1 VLRALTRVLGAAV
14 LAAVAAAGLLAA
26 VAAWR
31 IARYEQVDD
40 PAALAR
46 KAGELAWMAE
56 APRAGAP
63 RPNVVLIL
71 FDDLG
76 LGDLGASGAR
86 ALATPRLDALAAEGM
101 VLSQYAA
108 PAPVCTPSRA
118 GLLTGRWPIRT
129 TLAHV
134 LFPSG
139 HPLDRW
145 QRARGLPVRLP
156 SDEITLADGLRAG
169 GYATAAIG
177 KWHLGDHAPSRPR
190 DLGFDHWF
198 GVLHSNDMAPLPL
211 WRNDEIV
218 APHPLDQ
225 TTLTPLYTDEAVRFM
240 ERHRERPFFVYL
252 AHNFP
257 HVPLH
262 ATPGQAGRSEA
273 GLYGDVVADLDRSTG
288 EILDALDRLGLAE
301 NTLVIATS
309 DNGPWFQGSARGL
322 RGRKVEPFEGGQRVP
337 FLARWPAGIRGGS
350 RSDAVA
356 SGVDLL
362 PTLLA
367 LAGVPLPRD
376 RAIDGVDLGPLLAGR
391 GPPPERPL
399 FYYAERELRAVRLG
413 RWKRFER
420 QGIAYPA
427 LSGLPFAPLFPQGPW
442 LFDLARDPD
451 ESYDVHEREAEV
463 FEQIGRVAE
472 AHRAELAANPRGW
485 K

>member
-1 VLRALTRVLGAAV
+1 MGALTRVLGSLVLLA
-14 LAAVAAAGLLAA
+14 LAAALAAAGF
-26 VAAWR
+26 AAWR
-31 IARYEQVDD
+31 LARYAQVEE

-46 KAGELAWMAE
+46 KAAELTWMGETARA
-56 APRAGAP
+56 APGAP

-76 LGDLGASGAR
+76 LGDLGATGGR
-86 ALATPRLDALAAEGM
+86 LGTPRLDALAAEGV
-101 VLSQYAA
+101 VLDGFSAA
-108 PAPVCTPSRA
+108 APVCTPSRA

-129 TLAHV
+129 TLTHV
-134 LFPSG
+134 VFPSG

-145 QRARGLPVRLP
+145 QRIRGLPVRLP
-156 SDEITLADGLRAG
+156 SDEITLPEALRAA

-177 KWHLGDHAPSRPR
+177 KWHLGDHTPSRPR

-211 WRNDEIV
+211 WRNDEVV
-218 APHPLDQ
+218 ATHPVDQ
-225 TTLTPLYTDEAVRFM
+225 ATLTPLYTDEVVRFM
-240 ERHRERPFFVYL
+240 ERHRDEPFFVYL

-273 GLYGDVVADLDRSTG
+273 GRYGDVVADLDRSTG
-288 EILDALDRLGLAE
+288 EIADALERLGLADD
-301 NTLVIATS
+301 TLVVVTS
-309 DNGPWFQGSARGL
+309 DNGPWFQGSAGGL
-322 RGRKVEPFEGGQRVP
+322 RGRKVEPFEGGLRVP
-337 FLARWPAGIRGGS
+337 FLARWPARIPART
-350 RSDAVA
+350 RRDAPA
-356 SGVDLL
+356 SGVDLF

-376 RAIDGVDLGPLLAGR
+376 RAIDGADLGPLLAGR
-391 GPPPERPL
+391 GEPPERAL
-399 FYYAERELRAVRLG
+399 FYYAERELRAVRRG

-427 LSGLPFAPLFPQGPW
+427 LTGLPFAPLFPQGPW
-442 LFDLARDPD
+442 LFDLARDPG
-451 ESYDVHEREAEV
+451 ESYDVHEREPEV
-463 FEQIGRVAE
+463 FEVLGRAAA

-485 K
+485 R